1 MNPSKDTSSFNSPS
15 PTSLPLVFSV
25 GHKIQFHSQFV
36 VACAV
41 HLIIRIWVIGILR
54 VGTCIGKE
62 IGEKDRKLE
71 ELITSHLSLLGVH

>member
-1 MNPSKDTSSFNSPS
+1 MGHWNSKVTIVISVSFLFPFYE
-15 PTSLPLVFSV
+15 PEGQHMFLLFGLIV
-25 GHKIQFHSQFV
+25 
-36 VACAV
+36 CAM
-41 HLIIRIWVIGILR
+41 ILCFGTLMR